1 MTAVAHKIK
10 LYMFTGSG
18 PSLTARLMLEHKGL
32 EYSEVHM
39 TVGPHAFSLLGRGF
53 VTMQVP
59 ALKIDGRRVQ
69 GSRWI
74 ARALDELVP
83 EPALYPADPALRRE
97 VVAAERWGE
106 DLQDAARRLVLCA
119 ARHEPAAF
127 HSVYRHPSALRRP
140 AQHLSRPLVVRLA
153 SAAHRATDEAAEEDV
168 AGLDER
174 LGLIDAWIAAGVLD
188 GPALN
193 AADFQIAPSI
203 AMLLGFADLAA
214 IVEGHPAAAA
224 HARRVVPGGMAA
236 IGPVLPA
243 QWLRDDGDTV
253 VVAGSRRG

>member
-1 MTAVAHKIK
+1 MAHKIK

-18 PSLTARLMLEHKGL
+18 PSTTARLMLEHKGV

-39 TVGPHAFSLLGRGF
+39 IVGPHAFSLLGRGF
-53 VTMQVP
+53 YAMQVP

-83 EPALYPADPALRRE
+83 DPPLFPADPELRRE

-106 DLQDAARRLVLCA
+106 GLQDAARRLVLCA
-119 ARHEPAAF
+119 ARRDPGVF
-127 HSVYRHPSALRRP
+127 HTVYRHPSALRRP
-140 AQHLSRPLVVRLA
+140 AQHMSRPLVVRLA
-153 SAAHRATDEAAEEDV
+153 SAAHRATDEASEEDITSL
-168 AGLDER
+168 LDDR
-174 LGLIDAWIAAGVLD
+174 LEQVDAWIAAGVLD
-188 GPALN
+188 GPELN

-203 AMLLGFADLAA
+203 AILLGFADLAP
-214 IVEGHPAAAA
+214 IVERHPAAAL
-224 HARRVVPGGMAA
+224 ARRLVPDGLGT

-243 QWLRDDGDTV
+243 EWLRGDTAV
-253 VVAGSRRG
+253 TAASGRG